1 MCGYVQLKGAPGSA
15 DKAYDFL
22 SAVNDPSVASVL
34 VKDWGYGQANA
45 KGMASVDQTVLQ
57 EKGYADVQK
66 FVDKTLFQSPVPAE
80 QKLKMIA
87 EFEKI
92 KAGY

>member
-1 MCGYVQLKGAPGSA
+1 MISCPRSTIR
-15 DKAYDFL
+15 
-22 SAVNDPSVASVL
+22 SVANFL

-45 KGMASVDQTVLQ
+45 KGMATVDPAVLQ
-57 EKGYADVQK
+57 EKGYADVEK
-66 FVDKTLFQSPVPAE
+66 FVDKTLFQSPVPTE
-80 QKLKMIA
+80 LKQKMIA

>member
-1 MCGYVQLKGAPGSA
+1 
-15 DKAYDFL
+15 
-22 SAVNDPSVASVL
+22 VANVL
-34 VKDWGYGQANA
+34 VKDWGYGQANG
-45 KGMASVDQTVLQ
+45 KGMATVDQSVLQ

-66 FVDKTLFQSPVPAE
+66 FVDKTLFQAPVPNE
-80 QKLKMIA
+80 LKQKMIA

>member
-1 MCGYVQLKGAPGSA
+1 MSRLKDAPGSE

-22 SAVNDPSVASVL
+22 NAVECAGCRQVPCHRLGLRPRQRQGHGRRSTQEDLDAS
-34 VKDWGYGQANA
+34 GYGD
-45 KGMASVDQTVLQ
+45 VD
-57 EKGYADVQK
+57 K
-66 FVDKTLFQSPVPAE
+66 FVDKTLFQSPVPPE
-80 QKLKMIA
+80 LKQKMIA